1 MAMAAATSSS
11 SRFDLLSTVD
21 LEKLSL
27 AAENK
32 NKPPF
37 SEGQRGFII
46 VTITPLHCILIHI
59 SYYNYLIR

>member
-32 NKPPF
+32 NNSK
-37 SEGQRGFII
+37 
-46 VTITPLHCILIHI
+46 
-59 SYYNYLIR
+59 